1 MVCVCIYIYIW
12 YRYTPLLF
20 FIISIFILSGTSFGI
35 RTLDAG
41 LHACSPRSFDRSV
54 YCRSATTSDVGAS
67 ALADLLAYLRIHLA
81 REARTCLRSQAALK
95 CRLSCRQI
103 ESNHTDHLRSFKDLL
118 IMNSSESGI

>member
-1 MVCVCIYIYIW
+1 MVCVCIYIYGIGIHP
-12 YRYTPLLF
+12 YYFLLYLY
-20 FIISIFILSGTSFGI
+20 SYYPVHLSVFELSMQGYM
-35 RTLDAG
+35 
-41 LHACSPRSFDRSV
+41 HAALAFDRSV